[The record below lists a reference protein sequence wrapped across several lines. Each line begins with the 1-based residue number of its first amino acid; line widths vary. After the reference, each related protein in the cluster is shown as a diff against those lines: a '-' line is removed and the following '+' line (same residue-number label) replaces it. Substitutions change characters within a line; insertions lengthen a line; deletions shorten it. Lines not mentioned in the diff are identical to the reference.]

1 MLPNK
6 IIYRLLVVPDNET
19 GRLFLQKFIS
29 KYIQN
34 NFLNFRIDIQNEMIY
49 ICYEIEKDFMT
60 NKTVASLSIIL
71 DIKNLLIYSVAF
83 DDVKLRLVEVL
94 VKDNS
99 IYGENYVDHT
109 TNTPC
114 ILNYAWQTKLTD
126 KFTELYQNEL

>member
-29 KYIQN
+29 TYIQN

-83 DDVKLRLVEVL
+83 DDLKLRLVEVL

-109 TNTPC
+109 TNIPC
-114 ILNYAWQTKLTD
+114 ILDYAWQTKLTD
-126 KFTELYQNEL
+126 KFIELYQNEL